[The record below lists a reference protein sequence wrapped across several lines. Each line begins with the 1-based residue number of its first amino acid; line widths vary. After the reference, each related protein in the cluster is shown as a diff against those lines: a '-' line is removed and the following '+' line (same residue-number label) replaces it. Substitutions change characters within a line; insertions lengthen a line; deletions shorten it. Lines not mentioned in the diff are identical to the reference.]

1 VSADGDPFRLDPRA
15 RSRPRTAPDP
25 SVLALPLEVP
35 ARSRKSLERRGLATV
50 GDLLETAPRTY
61 RDYGAETTS
70 VLLLQPG
77 QLATVRG
84 LVESV
89 RERSTSRRNL
99 RILTAQIVDESGA
112 LTAVWFNQRYL
123 ARVLAPGSLVQVH
136 GEIREGRGGSLE
148 MAVKEYELL
157 AAADA
162 DDESGALHTVG
173 IVPVYDATSTLPSRL
188 LHGIVADNLHRL
200 DALPEPLPAAL
211 RVARRLPLRRDA
223 VAAMHAPRSEDEPR
237 EGRRRLA
244 YEELL
249 LLQLALIRR
258 RRALDLAAPA
268 HPLPAPAT
276 LARRYH
282 ESLPFSLTAGQRRV
296 IRELE
301 RDLRRARP
309 MRRLLLGDVGS
320 GKTVVAAHA
329 LVRAV
334 EAGGQGAL
342 MAPTETLAQQHA
354 ATLRTLLDPLGLSI
368 ELITGEIPAAERRVR
383 LQRLASGDASI
394 AVGTHALLERTVE
407 FDHLLVAV
415 VDEQHRF
422 GVEQRA
428 GLAETHGAHSLYM
441 TATPI
446 PRSLALGLYGDLD
459 VSELREMPPGRRP
472 ISTHRVPDG
481 KRDDCYVWLKQQWN
495 EHGRQAYVICS
506 LVEGSETVQARAAED
521 EHEHLV
527 RELEPLRVGLVHGR
541 LAAAQK
547 AAAMHAFAA
556 RETQVLVATTVI
568 EVGIDIPNATAIVVE
583 NADRFG
589 LAQLHQLRGR
599 VGRGADQSYC
609 FLFESSEA
617 TEGGLER
624 LEALR
629 KHASGFEL
637 AELDLRMRGEGQ
649 LSGERQAG
657 ASDLRHARLATAGK
671 LLHRARADARYLDAR
686 GLVDEVLEQAVDAR
700 FGDLLE
706 RLARA

>member
-1 VSADGDPFRLDPRA
+1 MSADGDPFRLAPRDRA
-15 RSRPRTAPDP
+15 RPRTAPDR

-35 ARSRKSLERRGLATV
+35 ARSRKSLERRALVSV
-50 GDLLETAPRTY
+50 GDLLETPPRTY
-61 RDYGAETTS
+61 RDYGAQTTS
-70 VLLLQPG
+70 VLLLAPG
-77 QLATVRG
+77 DVATVRG
-84 LVESV
+84 IVESV

-99 RILTAQIVDESGA
+99 RIVTAVLVDETGTGSLG
-112 LTAVWFNQRYL
+112 LVWFNQRHL
-123 ARVLAPGSLVQVH
+123 ARLLEPGALLQVH
-136 GEIREGRGGSLE
+136 GEIREGRGGALE

-157 AAADA
+157 AGADG
-162 DDESGALHTVG
+162 DGPSHTVG

-188 LHGIVADNLHRL
+188 LHGLAVEHLHRL
-200 DALPEPLPAAL
+200 DAIPEPLPALL

-223 VAAMHAPRSEDEPR
+223 LAAMHAPRSEDEPR
-237 EGRRRLA
+237 VARRRLA

-249 LLQLALIRR
+249 LLQLALQRR
-258 RRALDLAAPA
+258 RRALDAEAPA
-268 HPLPAPAT
+268 QPLPAPGA
-276 LARRYH
+276 LERSYH
-282 ESLPFSLTAGQRRV
+282 ASLPFALTAGQRRV
-296 IRELE
+296 IRDLE

-354 ATLRTLLDPLGLSI
+354 ATLRALLEPIGLSI
-368 ELITGEIPAAERRVR
+368 ERITGDVPAAERRVR

-407 FDHLLVAV
+407 FNRLLVAV

-428 GLAETHGAHSLYM
+428 SLAETHGAHALYM

-459 VSELREMPPGRRP
+459 VSELRDMPPGRRP

-481 KRDDCYVWLKQQWN
+481 KRDDCYVWLKRQWA

-617 TEGGLER
+617 SEGGLER

-649 LSGERQAG
+649 LSGDRQAG

-671 LLHRARADARYLDAR
+671 LLYRARADARYLEAE
-686 GLVDEVLEQAVDAR
+686 GLVDEVLEDAVEAR
-700 FGDLLE
+700 FGALLD
-706 RLARA
+706 RLGRA

>member
-1 VSADGDPFRLDPRA
+1 VSSERDPFRLAPAERA
-15 RSRPRTAPDP
+15 RPRTAPDP
-25 SVLALPLEVP
+25 SVLAVPLEVP
-35 ARSRKSLERRGLATV
+35 PRSRASLERRGLVTV
-50 GDLLETAPRTY
+50 GDLLETPPRTY

-77 QLATVRG
+77 DVATVRG
-84 LVESV
+84 LVQSV
-89 RERSTSRRNL
+89 RERPTSRRNL
-99 RILTAQIVDESGA
+99 RIVTAEIVDATGG
-112 LTAVWFNQRYL
+112 LTAVWFNQRHL

-136 GEIREGRGGSLE
+136 GDIREGRGGSLE

-157 AAADA
+157 AAAGADA
-162 DDESGALHTVG
+162 ESGALHTVG

-200 DALPEPLPAAL
+200 DAEAEPLPAAL
-211 RVARRLPLRRDA
+211 RVARGLPLRRDA
-223 VAAMHAPRSEDEPR
+223 LAAMHAPRSEDEPR
-237 EGRRRLA
+237 TARRRLA

-268 HPLPAPAT
+268 QPLPPPDA

-296 IRELE
+296 IRDLE

-354 ATLRTLLDPLGLSI
+354 ATLRSLLEPLGLSI
-368 ELITGEIPAAERRVR
+368 ELITGEIPSAERRVR

-394 AVGTHALLERTVE
+394 AVGTHALLERSVE
-407 FDHLLVAV
+407 FDRLLVAV
-415 VDEQHRF
+415 IDEQHRF

-459 VSELREMPPGRRP
+459 VSELRDMPPGRRP

-481 KRDDCYVWLKQQWN
+481 KRDDCYLWLKGQWN

-541 LAAAQK
+541 LGAAQK
-547 AAAMHAFAA
+547 AAAMQSFAA

-609 FLFESSEA
+609 FLFESAEA

-629 KHASGFEL
+629 THASGFEL

-657 ASDLRHARLATAGK
+657 ASDLRHARLATAGR
-671 LLHRARADARYLDAR
+671 LLYRARNDARYLAAE
-686 GLVDEVLEQAVDAR
+686 GLVDRVLEDAVEAR
-700 FGDLLE
+700 FGGLLD
-706 RLARA
+706 RLGRA

>member
-1 VSADGDPFRLDPRA
+1 
-15 RSRPRTAPDP
+15 
-25 SVLALPLEVP
+25 
-35 ARSRKSLERRGLATV
+35 
-50 GDLLETAPRTY
+50 
-61 RDYGAETTS
+61 
-70 VLLLQPG
+70 
-77 QLATVRG
+77 
-84 LVESV
+84 
-89 RERSTSRRNL
+89 
-99 RILTAQIVDESGA
+99 
-112 LTAVWFNQRYL
+112 
-123 ARVLAPGSLVQVH
+123 
-136 GEIREGRGGSLE
+136 

-157 AAADA
+157 AAAGVDE
-162 DDESGALHTVG
+162 ESGAVHTVG

-200 DALPEPLPAAL
+200 DAEPEPLPAFL
-211 RVARRLPLRRDA
+211 RVARELPLRRDA
-223 VAAMHAPRSEDEPR
+223 LAAMHAPRSEDEPR
-237 EGRRRLA
+237 SARRRLA

-258 RRALDLAAPA
+258 RRALDLEAPA
-268 HPLPAPAT
+268 QPLPAPEALT
-276 LARRYH
+276 RRYH
-282 ESLPFSLTAGQRRV
+282 ETLPFSLTAGQRRV

-354 ATLRTLLDPLGLSI
+354 ATLRSLLEPLGLSV

-394 AVGTHALLERTVE
+394 AVGTHALLERSVE
-407 FDHLLVAV
+407 FDRLLVAV
-415 VDEQHRF
+415 IDEQHRF

-481 KRDDCYVWLKQQWN
+481 KRDDCYAWLKRQWN

-541 LAAAQK
+541 LAAGQK
-547 AAAMHAFAA
+547 AAAMQSFAA

-599 VGRGADQSYC
+599 VGRGAEQSYC

-629 KHASGFEL
+629 RHASGFDL

-657 ASDLRHARLATAGK
+657 ASDLRHARLATAGR
-671 LLHRARADARYLDAR
+671 LLYRARNDARYLDAE
-686 GLVDEVLEQAVDAR
+686 GLVDQVLEDAVEQR
-700 FGDLLE
+700 FGGLLD
-706 RLARA
+706 RLGRA

>member
-1 VSADGDPFRLDPRA
+1 MSTDSDPFRLAPRDRA
-15 RSRPRTAPDP
+15 RPRSAPDR
-25 SVLALPLEVP
+25 SVFAVPLVVP
-35 ARSRKSLERRGLATV
+35 ARARKSLERRGLETV
-50 GDLLETAPRTY
+50 GDLLELPPRTY
-61 RDYGAETTS
+61 RDYGAQTTS

-77 QLATVRG
+77 DVATVRG
-84 LVESV
+84 VVESV

-99 RILTAQIVDESGA
+99 RIVTAQVVDEGGG
-112 LTAVWFNQRYL
+112 LTAVWFNQRHL
-123 ARVLAPGSLVQVH
+123 ARLLVPGSLVQVH
-136 GEIREGRGGSLE
+136 GEVREGRSGSLE
-148 MAVKEYELL
+148 MAVREYELL
-157 AAADA
+157 ATADGA
-162 DDESGALHTVG
+162 GEPGALHTVG
-173 IVPVYDATSTLPSRL
+173 IVPIYDATSTLPSRL
-188 LHGIVADNLHRL
+188 LHGIVVEHLHRL
-200 DALPEPLPAAL
+200 DAEPEPLPAVL
-211 RVARRLPLRRDA
+211 RVARQLPLRRDA
-223 VAAMHAPRSEDEPR
+223 LAAMHAPRSEDEPR
-237 EGRRRLA
+237 VARRRLA

-249 LLQLALIRR
+249 LLQLALLRR
-258 RRALDLAAPA
+258 RRALDAEAPGR
-268 HPLPAPAT
+268 PLSPPGE
-276 LARRYH
+276 LERRYH
-282 ESLPFSLTAGQRRV
+282 AGLPFELTAGQRRV

-329 LVRAV
+329 LVRAI

-342 MAPTETLAQQHA
+342 LAPTETLAQQHA
-354 ATLRTLLDPLGLSI
+354 ATLRSLLEPLGLSI
-368 ELITGEIPAAERRVR
+368 ELITGEIPAAERRAR
-383 LQRLASGDASI
+383 LQRLASGDAAI
-394 AVGTHALLERTVE
+394 AVGTHALLEKSVE
-407 FDHLLVAV
+407 FDRLLVAV

-428 GLAETHGAHSLYM
+428 GLAEAHGAHSLYM

-459 VSELREMPPGRRP
+459 VSELRDMPPGRRP

-481 KRDDCYVWLKQQWN
+481 KRDDCYGWLKREWA

-541 LAAAQK
+541 LNAGEK
-547 AAAMHAFAA
+547 AAAMRAFAA

-609 FLFESSEA
+609 FLFDSSEA
-617 TEGGLER
+617 SEGGLER

-629 KHASGFEL
+629 KHSSGFEL

-671 LLHRARADARYLDAR
+671 LLYRARADARYLDAE
-686 GLVDEVLEQAVDAR
+686 GLVDQVLEDAVEER
-700 FGDLLE
+700 FGSLLD
-706 RLARA
+706 RLGRA

>member
-1 VSADGDPFRLDPRA
+1 MSSAGDPFRLAPHE
-15 RSRPRTAPDP
+15 RSRPRTAPDRT
-25 SVLALPLEVP
+25 VLAVPLTVP
-35 ARSRKSLERRGLATV
+35 ARSRRSLERRGLETA
-50 GDLLETAPRTY
+50 GALLETPPRTY
-61 RDYGAETTS
+61 RDYGAELS
-70 VLLLQPG
+70 PVLLLQPG
-77 QLATVRG
+77 DVATVRG
-84 LVESV
+84 VVESV
-89 RERSTSRRNL
+89 RERPTSRRNL
-99 RILTAQIVDESGA
+99 RIVTAQLADEGGGG
-112 LTAVWFNQRYL
+112 LTAVWFNQRHL
-123 ARVLAPGSLVQVH
+123 ARMLEPGSVLQVH
-136 GEIREGRGGSLE
+136 GEVKEGRGGSLE
-148 MAVKEYELL
+148 MTVKEYELL
-157 AAADA
+157 AAAGGDG
-162 DDESGALHTVG
+162 EGGLHTVG

-188 LHGIVADNLHRL
+188 LHGLAVEHLHRL
-200 DALPEPLPAAL
+200 DAVPEPLPATL

-223 VAAMHAPRSEDEPR
+223 LAALHAPRSEDEPR
-237 EGRRRLA
+237 AARRRLA

-249 LLQLALIRR
+249 LLQLALLRR
-258 RRALDLAAPA
+258 RRALDAEAPA
-268 HPLPAPAT
+268 HALPPPGELERA
-276 LARRYH
+276 YH
-282 ESLPFSLTAGQRRV
+282 ASLPFSLTHGQRRV

-301 RDLRRARP
+301 RDLRRVRP

-354 ATLRTLLDPLGLSI
+354 ATLRTLLEPLGLSV
-368 ELITGEIPAAERRVR
+368 ELITGEIPAAERRIR
-383 LQRLASGDASI
+383 LQRLASGDAAI
-394 AVGTHALLERTVE
+394 AVGTHALLERGIE
-407 FDHLLVAV
+407 FSRLLVAV

-428 GLAETHGAHSLYM
+428 GLAETHAAHALYM

-459 VSELREMPPGRRP
+459 VSELRDMPPGRRP

-481 KRDDCYVWLKQQWN
+481 KRDDCYAWLKREWS

-541 LAAAQK
+541 LSAAQK
-547 AAAMHAFAA
+547 ASAMQAFAA

-671 LLHRARADARYLDAR
+671 LLYRARADARYLDAE
-686 GLVDEVLEQAVDAR
+686 GLVDQVLEDAVEER
-700 FGDLLE
+700 FGALLD
-706 RLARA
+706 RLGRA

>member
-1 VSADGDPFRLDPRA
+1 VSAATDPFALDPRA

-25 SVLALPLEVP
+25 SVLAVPLEVP
-35 ARSRKSLERRGLATV
+35 ARSRRSLERRGLATV
-50 GDLLETAPRTY
+50 GDLLETPPRAY
-61 RDYGAETTS
+61 RDYGAQTTS
-70 VLLLQPG
+70 VLLLSPG
-77 QLATVRG
+77 DVATVRG
-84 LVESV
+84 VVESI

-99 RILTAQIVDESGA
+99 RIVTAQIVDESGG
-112 LTAVWFNQRYL
+112 LTAVWFNQRHL
-123 ARVLAPGSLVQVH
+123 ARLLAPGSLVQVH

-157 AAADA
+157 ADA
-162 DDESGALHTVG
+162 DGDGGALHTVG

-188 LHGIVADNLHRL
+188 LHGIVAEHLHRL
-200 DALPEPLPAAL
+200 DAEPEPLPAAL
-211 RVARRLPLRRDA
+211 RVARNLPLRRDA
-223 VAAMHAPRSEDEPR
+223 LAALHAPRDEDEPR
-237 EGRRRLA
+237 VARRRLA

-249 LLQLALIRR
+249 LLQLALLRR

-268 HPLPAPAT
+268 QALPAPGE
-276 LARRYH
+276 LVRRYH
-282 ESLPFSLTAGQRRV
+282 EGLPFSLTAGQRRV
-296 IRELE
+296 IRQLD

-354 ATLRTLLDPLGLSI
+354 ATLRTLLEPIGLSV

-383 LQRLASGDASI
+383 LQRLASGDASV
-394 AVGTHALLERTVE
+394 AVGTHALLERGVE
-407 FDHLLVAV
+407 FDRLLVAV
-415 VDEQHRF
+415 IDEQHRF

-428 GLAETHGAHSLYM
+428 GLAETHGAHALYM

-446 PRSLALGLYGDLD
+446 PRTLALGLYGDLD
-459 VSELREMPPGRRP
+459 VSELRDMPPGRRP

-481 KRDDCYVWLKQQWN
+481 KRDDCYVWLKQQWS

-547 AAAMHAFAA
+547 AAAMQAFAA

-649 LSGERQAG
+649 LSGDRQAG
-657 ASDLRHARLATAGK
+657 ASDLRHARLATAGR
-671 LLHRARADARYLDAR
+671 LLYRARNDARYLDAE
-686 GLVDEVLEQAVDAR
+686 GLVDEVLEGAVEAR
-700 FGDLLE
+700 FGGLLD
-706 RLARA
+706 RLGRA

>member
-1 VSADGDPFRLDPRA
+1 
-15 RSRPRTAPDP
+15 
-25 SVLALPLEVP
+25 VLAVPLDVP
-35 ARSRKSLERRGLATV
+35 ARARASLARRGLVTAS
-50 GDLLETAPRTY
+50 DLLETAPRAY
-61 RDYGAETTS
+61 RDYGAATTP
-70 VLLLQPG
+70 VAELRPG
-77 QLATVRG
+77 DVATVRG
-84 LVESV
+84 VVESV
-89 RERSTSRRNL
+89 RERPTRRRNL
-99 RILTAQIVDESGA
+99 RIVSAQIVDETGA
-112 LTAVWFNQRYL
+112 AVSAVWFNQRHL
-123 ARVLAPGSLVQVH
+123 ARVLEPGSLVQVH
-136 GEIREGRGGSLE
+136 GDVRAGARGLEIAVREH
-148 MAVKEYELL
+148 ELL
-157 AAADA
+157 AGADG
-162 DDESGALHTVG
+162 DGGLHTVG

-188 LHGIVADNLHRL
+188 LHGLAVEHLHRL
-200 DALPEPLPAAL
+200 DAVPDPLPSAL
-211 RVARRLPLRRDA
+211 RVARHLPLRRDA
-223 VAAMHAPRSEDEPR
+223 LAALHAPRSEDEPR
-237 EGRRRLA
+237 TARRRLA

-249 LLQLALIRR
+249 LLQLALLRR
-258 RRALDLAAPA
+258 RRELDAAAPA
-268 HPLPAPAT
+268 VPLPRAGE
-276 LARRYH
+276 LAGRYH
-282 ESLPFSLTAGQRRV
+282 AELPFSLTRGQRRV
-296 IRELE
+296 IAELD

-334 EAGGQGAL
+334 EAGGQGAM

-354 ATLRTLLDPLGLSI
+354 ATLRALLEPIGLSV
-368 ELITGEIPAAERRVR
+368 ELVTGEIPAAERRAR
-383 LQRLASGDASI
+383 LQRLASGDAAV
-394 AVGTHALLERTVE
+394 AVGTHALLERGVE
-407 FDHLLVAV
+407 FDRLLVAV

-428 GLAETHGAHSLYM
+428 QLAEAHGAHALYM

-472 ISTHRVPDG
+472 VSTHRVPDG
-481 KRDDCYVWLKQQWN
+481 KRDDCYRWLKNEWQ

-506 LVEGSETVQARAAED
+506 LVEGSELVRARAAES

-541 LAAAQK
+541 LGAAEK
-547 AAAMHAFAA
+547 AAAMRAFAA

-624 LEALR
+624 LEALT
-629 KHASGFEL
+629 KHPSGFEL

-649 LSGERQAG
+649 LSGQRQAG

-686 GLVDEVLEQAVDAR
+686 GLVDAALEDAIESR
-700 FGDLLE
+700 FGPLLE
-706 RLARA
+706 LLGRA